1 MENILLNKALLILED
16 GTKFYG
22 NSIGAK
28 GTSIG
33 EVIFNTSIT
42 GYQEIITDPSYFNQ
56 IVAFTYP
63 HIGNIGIEINNNESS
78 KIQVKAVI
86 LYQTHNI
93 ISDFRNKLSFSRFL
107 LLNNIIGISGI
118 DTRKLTRLI
127 RKSGTQ
133 YGYVSSEGTNINF
146 KEIKSKIKI
155 FLEKKNLDLVKLV
168 TTKRKIIYKKK
179 YIEKNFF
186 YNIVA
191 YDFGIKFS
199 IIKNLINLGC
209 RITLVPAT
217 TKSKYVISLNPD
229 GILLSNGPGNP
240 EIYKY
245 AIRNIQCLL
254 ETKIPIFGI
263 CLGHQ
268 LLAIANGAKILK
280 MKFGHHGSNH
290 PVKDLETNKIIITS
304 QNHDFAI
311 DKSTLSKNIIIT
323 HISMFDQTLQGI
335 KLINKPVFSFQGHPE
350 SSPGP
355 KDALFLFKNFINL
368 VKDYRLNKK

>member
-1 MENILLNKALLILED
+1 MLNKALLILED